1 MNSIIQSHKRAT
13 TRGFTLIELL
23 VVIAI
28 IAILA
33 ALLLP
38 ALSAANRK
46 AKLTQCTNNFHQIA
60 LGCNVYA
67 NDYNDFFPIDNT
79 HPATIN
85 VINGEHYTRY
95 LGAQAAKTFMKQGIQ
110 NGVFNNLGHLYETHG
125 MANGKA
131 LFCPSFPDNSP
142 LAAIN
147 YSDPQLLSTDGSGNA
162 RGTMLYN
169 PRTIDAWGGNYNRSF
184 PKTSSQWVNAKNAPD
199 VGTSEFNSTPP
210 ISYVNPGGG
219 GLFGTDYLA
228 TGAGNGIGDTT
239 TSSFS
244 PVSFA
249 HYPAQGFNVM
259 FRDGSVQFVQSKTA
273 FQFISGGNLITDE
286 SGTSHQEYDLL
297 FNYLETGN

>member
-1 MNSIIQSHKRAT
+1 MKTVKSGQTQEKSA
-13 TRGFTLIELL
+13 FTLIELL

-38 ALSAANRK
+38 ALASAKRK
-46 AKLTQCTNNFHQIA
+46 AKMSQCTNNFHQIA

-95 LGAQAAKTFMKQGIQ
+95 LGAQAANTFMKQGIQ

-125 MANGKA
+125 MGDARA
-131 LFCPSFPDNSP
+131 LYCPSFPDNSP

-147 YSDPQLLSTDGSGNA
+147 YSNPQFLSTDGSGNA

-169 PRTIDAWGGNYNRSF
+169 PRTKDAWGPPTSNDRAF
-184 PKTSSQWVNAKNAPD
+184 PKTSSQWT
-199 VGTSEFNSTPP
+199 GP
-210 ISYVNPGGG
+210 ISGGPAVG
-219 GLFGTDYLA
+219 SMQNGYPYTAPSGGNGLFGTDYLA
-228 TGAGNGIGDTT
+228 TGAGTGIGDTT

-259 FRDGSVQFVQSKTA
+259 FRDGSVQFVQSKTG
-273 FQFISGGNLITDE
+273 FQLISGGTLITDE
-286 SGTSHQEYDLL
+286 TGTSHQEYDQM
-297 FNYLETGN
+297 FNYLENGD